1 MDIPSGSAGDHLET
15 SIGSQSRVI
24 VAEKNAQTQA
34 YKVLPARGMKIPV
47 AFRYALVVAP
57 LAACSG
63 APGDAGSS
71 SSADNGDPWT
81 TEAEVRD
88 TANYAATV
96 LAYFESHS
104 ERGTFI
110 SDHDKKHQ
118 TRQGPKVEIAYD
130 IFHAAN
136 ETGAVVIAN
145 GRTESFAHY
154 GELIYDLNRRGY
166 SLYLLDHRGQ
176 GYSSRLL
183 DYAQVGDADY
193 QKGYVDEFQD
203 YVDDLSKFV
212 DTVVLPDRAGKS
224 GKLYGLAHSMG
235 GSILTLYAEQQPTTF
250 DAIVLSS
257 PMHQIK
263 ESWIKLDFAV
273 LVSLLEPTGYTHGS
287 GPTAGSEPFANN
299 KLTSSEP
306 RYDAKVAVWNGDPAT
321 KVGGPTYR
329 WVSESLDADDELR
342 DDAGKIQT
350 PVLLLEAGADQIV
363 APEGQHAVCDGIN
376 SAAAKSGRGDLC
388 KLVVLDGSQHED
400 LIEVDTIRQR
410 ALDLIVEFI
419 AEH

>member
-1 MDIPSGSAGDHLET
+1 MIPHTL
-15 SIGSQSRVI
+15 RCV
-24 VAEKNAQTQA
+24 
-34 YKVLPARGMKIPV
+34 
-47 AFRYALVVAP
+47 FVVAP
-57 LAACSG
+57 LLACRN
-63 APGDAGSS
+63 APSDADSS
-71 SSADNGDPWT
+71 SSADNIDHWT

-96 LAYFESHS
+96 LAYFKSHG
-104 ERGTFI
+104 ERGTFV

-118 TRQGPKVEIAYD
+118 TRQGPRVEIAYD
-130 IFHAAN
+130 IFHAPN
-136 ETGAVVIAN
+136 EQGAVVVAN

-193 QKGYVDEFQD
+193 QKGYIDDFQD

-224 GKLYGLAHSMG
+224 GGLYGIAHSMG
-235 GSILTLYAEQQPTTF
+235 GAIMTLYAEQHPTTF
-250 DAIVLSS
+250 DAMVLSS

-263 ESWIKLDFAV
+263 ESWLKLDFAR
-273 LVSLLEPTGYTHGS
+273 LVSFVDPTGYTHGS

-299 KLTSSEP
+299 ELTSSEP
-306 RYDAKVAVWNGDPAT
+306 RYDRKVAVWNGDPAT
-321 KVGGPTYR
+321 KVGGPTYG
-329 WVSESLDADDELR
+329 WVSESLDADHKLQE
-342 DDAGKIQT
+342 DAGKIQT

-363 APEGQHAVCDGIN
+363 APQGQHAVCDRIN
-376 SAAAKSGRGDLC
+376 ASAAQSGLSERCTLMEPPALSPRRRGKPTSLAMPGYPS
-388 KLVVLDGSQHED
+388 VA
-400 LIEVDTIRQR
+400 QR
-410 ALDLIVEFI
+410 WSRHVPSFRP
-419 AEH
+419 